1 MNHNLMKDV
10 SVAIQENKSTMI
22 INGNEVKLPKLAPSL
37 IIGKRQ
43 SVKIMYADSLAS
55 DLLRKLILCQEKIN
69 SENPQKYLQ

>member
-1 MNHNLMKDV
+1 MNHNLMKDI

-22 INGNEVKLPKLAPSL
+22 INGNEVKLPKIAPSL

-55 DLLRKLILCQEKIN
+55 DLLRKLNIK
-69 SENPQKYLQ
+69 

>member
-10 SVAIQENKSTMI
+10 SVAIQENKNTMI
-22 INGNEVKLPKLAPSL
+22 INDAEVKLPKLAPSL

-55 DLLRKLILCQEKIN
+55 DLLRKLNK
-69 SENPQKYLQ
+69 

>member
-10 SVAIQENKSTMI
+10 SVAIQENKNTMM

-37 IIGKRQ
+37 IIGKRK

-55 DLLRKLILCQEKIN
+55 DLLRKIKN
-69 SENPQKYLQ
+69 YAKKK

>member
-10 SVAIQENKSTMI
+10 SVAIQENKNTMM

-55 DLLRKLILCQEKIN
+55 DLLRKLN
-69 SENPQKYLQ
+69 N